1 MLFPD
6 QVQGY
11 GSVFTVLIH
20 QIVYFSVYVM
30 LVKMF
35 VNFLKIGYLTPQ
47 VKTPQQHS
55 DPCSLDGPQEH
66 YTK

>member
-1 MLFPD
+1 MLFSD
-6 QVQGY
+6 QVRGY
-11 GSVFTVLIH
+11 SSVSTVLIH

-47 VKTPQQHS
+47 VKTPQQYS